1 MRRIDVPPA
10 GLEPNPGPAPMLQW
24 IEIAHLVVDE
34 TYQRDLGPRN
44 WAAIRR
50 IAENFRWSRFS
61 PVFCAPVEGGAFAII
76 DGQHRTHAAALCGFK
91 SVPCQVVQM
100 ERDEQANAFSAVNGN
115 VTAIT
120 GFNLFRAE
128 IASGNPEAVALVA
141 LAERAGCAV
150 ATANASARNKKP
162 GTIFFLGGIKDLFR
176 RHGETLEAALRVLI
190 GAEYWR
196 EEAELWGGNIC
207 QPTLQALCERPD
219 ALADPKFRAAF
230 EAFDIWGEIEK
241 LADIRKR
248 RLRANLVAMTGREA
262 LRQRWLEY
270 IDERFGE
277 RAAA

>member
-1 MRRIDVPPA
+1 MRKIDVSPMDI
-10 GLEPNPGPAPMLQW
+10 EPNPGPAPMLQW
-24 IEIAHLVVDE
+24 IEITQLVVDE
-34 TYQRDLGPRN
+34 TYQRDLSPRN

-50 IAENFRWSRFS
+50 IAEDFKWSRFS

-141 LAERAGCAV
+141 LAQSAGCAV
-150 ATANASARNKKP
+150 STANASAKAKKP
-162 GTIFFLGGIKDLFR
+162 GVIYFLGGIKDLFR
-176 RHGETLEAALRVLI
+176 RHGAVLGSALTLLRQ
-190 GAEYWR
+190 AEYWR
-196 EEAELWGGNIC
+196 DEAELWGGNIC
-207 QPTLQALCERPD
+207 RPTLQALCERPE
-219 ALADPKFRAAF
+219 ALADPRFRAVI
-230 EAFDIWGEIEK
+230 EGFDVWSETEK

-248 RLRANLVAMTGREA
+248 RLRSNLVAMTGQEA

-270 IDERFGE
+270 IDERFPE
-277 RAAA
+277 RRVA